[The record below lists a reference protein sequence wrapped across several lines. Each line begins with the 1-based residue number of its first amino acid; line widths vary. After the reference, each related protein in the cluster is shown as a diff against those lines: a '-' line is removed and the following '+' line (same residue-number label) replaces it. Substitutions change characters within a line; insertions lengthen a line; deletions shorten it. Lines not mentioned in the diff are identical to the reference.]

1 MKFHFVK
8 SIAWLLLAV
17 FATAAVTVRAATP
30 TKPAPGN
37 AGTNSAPAA
46 VEQEIPKSVF
56 VIPSSPKQ
64 GRNPFFPQSAEVV
77 AQPIKASNTVD
88 PSLFVLNGI
97 TPNGPKRTAM
107 INSRTFEA
115 GESGE
120 VRLPTGSK
128 ALIKCEEIRADS
140 VLIIF
145 DGQRRELRMSFGL

>member
-1 MKFHFVK
+1 MKFHIAK
-8 SIAWLLLAV
+8 PIAWLLLAG
-17 FATAAVTVRAATP
+17 FATAGVTVRAATQ
-30 TKPAPGN
+30 TKAAPGN

-77 AQPIKASNTVD
+77 QQPVKTSNVD
-88 PSLFVLNGI
+88 PSMFVLNGI

-120 VRLPTGSK
+120 VRLPIGGK

-145 DGQRRELRMSFGL
+145 DGQRRELKMRFGL